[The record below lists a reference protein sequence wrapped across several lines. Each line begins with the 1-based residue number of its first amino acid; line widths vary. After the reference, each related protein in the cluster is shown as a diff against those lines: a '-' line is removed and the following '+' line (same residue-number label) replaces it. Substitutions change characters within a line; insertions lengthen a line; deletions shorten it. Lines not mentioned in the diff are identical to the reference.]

1 MIVTHILYMSI
12 VVVETS
18 PRALLDTALKLSWT
32 LNLMDD
38 SLGEDTS
45 VPPDSSSK
53 RGPGFV
59 LHEVERVL
67 KKIRKDLD
75 NEPDEQQD
83 QPPLMMRLR
92 ADIDAISSVL
102 TGNSVKFKSPDTTTL
117 HELIESLG
125 ILNDSVCTTETR
137 SMCTIA

>member
-1 MIVTHILYMSI
+1 M
-12 VVVETS
+12 
-18 PRALLDTALKLSWT
+18 
-32 LNLMDD
+32 
-38 SLGEDTS
+38 
-45 VPPDSSSK
+45 PPDSSSK

-67 KKIRKDLD
+67 KKIRNDLD
-75 NEPDEQQD
+75 NQPDEKQKEQ
-83 QPPLMMRLR
+83 PLMMRLR

-137 SMCTIA
+137 SMCIIG